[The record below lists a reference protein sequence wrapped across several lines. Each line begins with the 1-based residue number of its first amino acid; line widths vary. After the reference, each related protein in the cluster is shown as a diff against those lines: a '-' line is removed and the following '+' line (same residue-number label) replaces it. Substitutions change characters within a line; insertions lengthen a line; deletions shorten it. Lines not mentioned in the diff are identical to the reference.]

1 MWLPIR
7 HWSRAASTVLSK
19 CNGHPWGKGQ
29 PRTKNANRAGSRICL
44 KILFSTIYL
53 FGCPGLSCGVRDLQH
68 VSSYFQHMTVPDQGL
83 NPGPCTGSTVLAPGP
98 PGKFLP

>member
-1 MWLPIR
+1 MWLRIR

-19 CNGHPWGKGQ
+19 CNGHPWGEGQ

-53 FGCPGLSCGVRDLQH
+53 FGCPGLGCGMQDLQH
-68 VSSYFQHMTVPDQGL
+68 VSS
-83 NPGPCTGSTVLAPGP
+83 
-98 PGKFLP
+98 